1 MTDNRPR
8 IRISDSSFNNCGASG
23 IKVTGEHHIELEE
36 VTADNNGEYGL
47 NIAGNK
53 EYPQTP
59 ADDRWYKKP
68 FGIVALAVAA
78 GLILAAAKW
87 IAPYLYHLAAP

>member
-53 EYPQTP
+53 E
-59 ADDRWYKKP
+59 
-68 FGIVALAVAA
+68 
-78 GLILAAAKW
+78 
-87 IAPYLYHLAAP
+87 